1 MENSLSFTNNSL
13 FYNVKQRKFD
23 VWGFG
28 HLIFYSFQFLTPSPE
43 GRRQKGV
50 SEMLLELCIT
60 ELEDVAAELE
70 EGGSQ
75 GVRGLGAGGSLA
87 PVTQESNHPY
97 TDDANQSGRVRI
109 PGKMP
114 PATFFRCRLYT

>member
-1 MENSLSFTNNSL
+1 
-13 FYNVKQRKFD
+13 
-23 VWGFG
+23 
-28 HLIFYSFQFLTPSPE
+28 
-43 GRRQKGV
+43 
-50 SEMLLELCIT
+50 MLLELCIT

-114 PATFFRCRLYT
+114 PATFFQCRLFTRYRMTITDLLLN

>member
-1 MENSLSFTNNSL
+1 MQFSIDQTISVFWLS
-13 FYNVKQRKFD
+13 
-23 VWGFG
+23 
-28 HLIFYSFQFLTPSPE
+28 

-50 SEMLLELCIT
+50 SEMLIELCIT

-70 EGGSQ
+70 EGGTQ
-75 GVRGLGAGGSLA
+75 GVRSLGSHANLA

-109 PGKMP
+109 PGMLI
-114 PATFFRCRLYT
+114 RCIVSISEGLGK

>member
-1 MENSLSFTNNSL
+1 MGVSCSIITSLSPAS
-13 FYNVKQRKFD
+13 
-23 VWGFG
+23 
-28 HLIFYSFQFLTPSPE
+28 

-70 EGGSQ
+70 GGGQ
-75 GVRGLGAGGSLA
+75 GVRSADFAGTMA

-109 PGKMP
+109 PGTNHELK
-114 PATFFRCRLYT
+114 